1 MSPVLKKK
9 QEKKKIP
16 GKYLLLLVTI
26 ICIGMMVVTF
36 TTDIKGKALNSAV
49 AVVVVPFQKAISHT
63 SSELVALADEKKEID
78 ELKAQNEE
86 LKKRI
91 DELTSEN
98 TLLAQDYYEL
108 NNLRTLF
115 SLNETYSEYN
125 KTGARIIA
133 ADSGNWFSTFIIDKG
148 SQDGIK
154 PNMNVIAGAGLVGI
168 VTETGDN
175 WARVN
180 TIINDNANVSASILH
195 SQDNMI
201 VTGSMELIEKGV
213 ISYSDLL
220 DTNND
225 TAEGDKVVTSDI
237 SSRYLPGILIG
248 YVDTVETDPNN
259 MTKSG
264 MITPVVDFEHLSEVL
279 VITELKQDTEK

>member
-125 KTGARIIA
+125 NRCR
-133 ADSGNWFSTFIIDKG
+133 F
-148 SQDGIK
+148 
-154 PNMNVIAGAGLVGI
+154 
-168 VTETGDN
+168 
-175 WARVN
+175 R
-180 TIINDNANVSASILH
+180 
-195 SQDNMI
+195 
-201 VTGSMELIEKGV
+201 
-213 ISYSDLL
+213 
-220 DTNND
+220 
-225 TAEGDKVVTSDI
+225 
-237 SSRYLPGILIG
+237 
-248 YVDTVETDPNN
+248 
-259 MTKSG
+259 
-264 MITPVVDFEHLSEVL
+264 
-279 VITELKQDTEK
+279 